1 MGGGL
6 LSEQGDSGFPGGV
19 PFQVRR
25 LIEMALEEDLAGGD
39 PTTDALIPDQEQGR
53 AEAVVQGPGVLAGTW
68 IFAQVFTTLDP
79 SLRVQLLIA
88 DGSRVVPGIKVAAV
102 SGSLASILKAER
114 VALNFL
120 QRMSGIATDTAR
132 YVAAVGGLPVRVV
145 DTRKT
150 APGMRWLDKYAVRM
164 GGGFNHRLALSDGIL
179 VKDNHLAVIRARGET
194 FKSMVL
200 GLRNRSSHLL
210 KIQVEVET
218 LDEAVEA
225 VEAGADALLLDQMSL
240 ERMQEVV
247 RRFKDRVLIEAS
259 GGITLETVRRVAET
273 GVDLI
278 SVGALTH
285 SPRALDISLDIR
297 AA

>member
-1 MGGGL
+1 MSERGG
-6 LSEQGDSGFPGGV
+6 STCPGGI

-53 AEAVVQGPGVLAGTW
+53 AEAVVQAPGVLAGAW
-68 IFAQVFTTLDP
+68 VFAQVFTTLDH
-79 SLRVQLLIA
+79 SVRVELLIA
-88 DGSRVVPGIKVAAV
+88 DGSHVVPGVKVAAV

-179 VKDNHLAVIRARGET
+179 VKDNHLAVVRARGEA
-194 FKSMVL
+194 FKTVVAR
-200 GLRNRSSHLL
+200 LRDRASHLL
-210 KIQVEVET
+210 RIQVEVET
-218 LDEAVEA
+218 PEEAIEA

-240 ERMQEVV
+240 DQMQEVV
-247 RRFKDRVLIEAS
+247 RRFKGRVLIEAS
-259 GGITLETVRRVAET
+259 GGITLETVRQVAET

-285 SPRALDISLDIR
+285 SPRALDIHLDIR
-297 AA
+297 SA